1 MGLLIMSYNGCKNY
15 ETWNVVLWI
24 LNDEGLYNIAQ
35 DCRNY
40 DEFVDTMFSLDSLK
54 TPDNVSWNDIEIDAE
69 EVNESCFEN

>member
-1 MGLLIMSYNGCKNY
+1 MSYNGCKNY